1 MFYHIPKFL
10 IYLFMACR
18 KILLQCIETAIF
30 VLLSTTIHLYIFSVA
45 EIVLKLFQ
53 KTLATLTMLE
63 NIRELQ

>member
-1 MFYHIPKFL
+1 
-10 IYLFMACR
+10 MACR